1 VLESHYFAKAGI
13 DMWKRAAIVAIMI
26 GQPMAAGIPSAQES
40 GFKIV
45 VNSQNSISSV
55 SSGQLSS
62 LYARKLKTWDNGE
75 PVQPVHQVAN
85 PVRDAFS
92 RDVPGAG
99 SVQPGEPP
107 TPAVSSDRDVLA
119 YVRLKPG
126 AIGYVSAAAPV
137 DGVKVVSFGRA
148 GEISP
153 KTASM
158 DPLPVGGAIA
168 APVRLSEV
176 RPMYPQIAR
185 DGRVTGTVKL
195 LIVIGPTGN
204 VERATVVESVPM
216 LDDAAVRAVKQ
227 WKYAPTKVNNV
238 AVPVSMTV
246 GVAFK
251 L

>member
-1 VLESHYFAKAGI
+1 
-13 DMWKRAAIVAIMI
+13 MWKRAALVAIMI
-26 GQPMAAGIPSAQES
+26 GQPLAAGTPAAQEG
-40 GFKIV
+40 GFKVV

-55 SSGQLSS
+55 SSAQLSS
-62 LYARKLKTWDNGE
+62 LYARKMKTWDNGE
-75 PVQPVHQVAN
+75 PVQPVHQIPN

-92 RDVPGAG
+92 RDVPGAA
-99 SVQPGEPP
+99 SVQPGEAP
-107 TPAVSSDRDVLA
+107 TPAVASDRDVLA

-126 AIGYVSAAAPV
+126 AIGYVSASAAV
-137 DGVKVVSFGRA
+137 DGVKVVSLGRA
-148 GEISP
+148 GEI
-153 KTASM
+153 TARASSM
-158 DPLPVGGAIA
+158 DPVPVGGAIV

-176 RPMYPQIAR
+176 RPNYPQLAR

-246 GVAFK
+246 GIAFK